1 MIFDD
6 GFDLDQ
12 SDPYSKQPC
21 WPVRNKSRRS
31 LQDQIRLFSKKY
43 MDQKSGSNL

>member
-1 MIFDD
+1 MNFDD
-6 GFDLDQ
+6 VFDLDQ

-21 WPVRNKSRRS
+21 WPVRNKIRRS
-31 LQDQIRLFSKKY
+31 LHDQIRLYSKKN